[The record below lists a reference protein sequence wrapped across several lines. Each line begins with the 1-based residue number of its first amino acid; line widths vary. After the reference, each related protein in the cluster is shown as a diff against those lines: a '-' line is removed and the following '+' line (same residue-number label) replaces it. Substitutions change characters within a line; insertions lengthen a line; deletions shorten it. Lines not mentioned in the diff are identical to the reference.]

1 MPRTMCMRE
10 QTLMHACLQG
20 VLTYGGKEEVL
31 GMSGIISRRF
41 KQLTAEM
48 PQHVPRLEPDL
59 HLYDL
64 EDHTNDFRR

>member
-1 MPRTMCMRE
+1 MSGEFTRKH
-10 QTLMHACLQG
+10 TLIHVCLQG
-20 VLTYGGKEEVL
+20 VLINGGEEEVL

-48 PQHVPRLEPDL
+48 PQLVPRVEADL

-64 EDHTNDFRR
+64 EDHTTDFHR